1 MTTTAPTPIVV
12 TGATGQLGR
21 LIVEALIA
29 RGLAPSDVVA
39 VGRSA
44 EKLAALGGS
53 GIRTA
58 VADYGDRASLDAALA
73 GAGTLVLVS
82 GSEVG
87 QRVAQ
92 HTNAIDAAVA
102 AGVSRIV
109 YTSAPKATTSTLI
122 LAPEHKATE
131 EYIAASGIASTIL
144 RNSWYTENYAAD
156 VDRSAESGVLLSS
169 TGAGRVASAS
179 RVDYAEAVAAV
190 LTTEGHEGAVY
201 ELSGDVAWTY
211 SDLAAAIAEI
221 TGKPVEWKG
230 VDSEEHA
237 AILTAAGLDEG
248 TVGFVTGL
256 DANIRDGLLGETSG
270 DLSRLIGRPTTP
282 LVEGLKA
289 AAQPAA

>member
-1 MTTTAPTPIVV
+1 MTGTTPTPIVV
-12 TGATGQLGR
+12 TGATGPLGR
-21 LIVEALIA
+21 HIVDGLIA
-29 RGLAPSDVVA
+29 RGVAPSDVVA
-39 VGRSA
+39 IGRNTD
-44 EKLAALGGS
+44 KLAALHGLGV
-53 GIRTA
+53 RTA
-58 VADYGDRASLDAALA
+58 VADYADRASLDAAFA

-87 QRVAQ
+87 QRVRQ

-131 EYIAASGIASTIL
+131 EYLGSVGVSTTIL
-144 RNSWYTENYAAD
+144 RNSWYTENYVAD
-156 VDRSAESGVLLSS
+156 VSRSAESGVLVSS
-169 TGAGRVASAS
+169 TGDGRVASAS

-190 LTTEGHEGAVY
+190 LTSDGHEGAVY

-211 SDLAAAIAEI
+211 ADLAAAISEI
-221 TGKPVEWKG
+221 TGSPVEWKN
-230 VDSEEHA
+230 VSTDEHV

-248 TVGFVTGL
+248 TAGFVAAL

-270 DLSRLIGRPTTP
+270 DLARLIGRPTTP
-282 LVEGLKA
+282 LVEGLRA
-289 AAQPAA
+289 AIAD